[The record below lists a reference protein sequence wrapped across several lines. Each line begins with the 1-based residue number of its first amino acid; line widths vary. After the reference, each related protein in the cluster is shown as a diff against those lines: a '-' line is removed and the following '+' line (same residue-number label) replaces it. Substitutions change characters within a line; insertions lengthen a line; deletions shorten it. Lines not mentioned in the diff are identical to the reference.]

1 MVFKDGGCN
10 ECEYFIKALNGER
23 KKRRYISFKSKIL
36 LHIIKRVMD
45 ISEQDSVWKL
55 TSISNLPKGGHN
67 PVLNQ
72 YLFFIFFLLLSILHS
87 NWKTTISAGQN

>member
-1 MVFKDGGCN
+1 
-10 ECEYFIKALNGER
+10 
-23 KKRRYISFKSKIL
+23 
-36 LHIIKRVMD
+36 MD